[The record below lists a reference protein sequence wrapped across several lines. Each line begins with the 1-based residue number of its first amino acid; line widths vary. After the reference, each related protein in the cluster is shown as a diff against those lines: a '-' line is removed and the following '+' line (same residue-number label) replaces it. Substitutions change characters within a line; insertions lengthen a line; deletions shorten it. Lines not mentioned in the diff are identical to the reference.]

1 MIDERRERLPGGRR
15 AGPFI
20 RPPRGRPGARRGLR
34 VGVLVQVQE
43 EPQPYA
49 RLAGIPG
56 RTVVRRDCAPR
67 GEQLLDGERGLV
79 IGGSDLHHGQAMS
92 YLPDLEA
99 YLADLLRNRERL
111 AAFATADDWAKSE
124 AMPSDQ
130 EIIRLRRLIKRV
142 REDLD
147 SLKEEDRAEI
157 QQAVSIIRRSWQT
170 VSLGMPRVGQ
180 PLPDFRLERPA

>member
-1 MIDERRERLPGGRR
+1 
-15 AGPFI
+15 
-20 RPPRGRPGARRGLR
+20 
-34 VGVLVQVQE
+34 
-43 EPQPYA
+43 
-49 RLAGIPG
+49 
-56 RTVVRRDCAPR
+56 
-67 GEQLLDGERGLV
+67 
-79 IGGSDLHHGQAMS
+79 MS